1 MKRLLLFVLAIA
13 MVCAGSISA
22 DAAPD
27 FSGTWVLDADKSD
40 LGVSDPA
47 AKAQMK
53 VVLIIKQTS
62 TRLSIERSTGEVAV
76 YNLDGSESVNI
87 LPDGGQS
94 KTNMNWSGD
103 ALVATTISNSI
114 GMYVKQ
120 TDVRSLSADGLEMV
134 MKVTLQIP
142 SGERDQTLVF
152 TKQ

>member
-13 MVCAGSISA
+13 MISAGSLSA

-47 AKAQMK
+47 VKAQMK

-62 TRLSIERSTGEVAV
+62 TRLSIERSTGEFAV
-76 YNLDGSESVNI
+76 YNLDGSESLNS

-103 ALVATTISNSI
+103 TLVATTISNSI
-114 GMYVKQ
+114 GMDVKQ
-120 TDVRSLSADGLEMV
+120 TDVRCLSADGHEMV

-142 SGERDQTLVF
+142 SGERKQTLVF